1 MRVFSWRTIGG
12 VGRWLVVEGGDDDDI
27 GGGEEL
33 DDGVGGTE
41 PITMGI
47 QTEGGRDEINDV
59 DWAAAVFATSVDVEG
74 VFAS

>member
-12 VGRWLVVEGGDDDDI
+12 VGRWDVDVDGDDA

-33 DDGVGGTE
+33 EEELGGTE

-47 QTEGGRDEINDV
+47 QTEGGNDEINDV
-59 DWAAAVFATSVDVEG
+59 DWAAAVVA
-74 VFAS
+74 ASDTVGGELSG

>member
-12 VGRWLVVEGGDDDDI
+12 VGRWLVGDDDDI

-33 DDGVGGTE
+33 VDGVGGTE

-47 QTEGGRDEINDV
+47 QTEGGRDEMNDV
-59 DWAAAVFATSVDVEG
+59 DWAAAVFAASVDVED
-74 VFAS
+74 VFSS